1 MKKLVAL
8 IAIVILP
15 SLAWA
20 GTSPHQVVESY
31 FKYLDKGDAENASK
45 LVSDRL
51 LGGLKPNNRI
61 RIIESKMKP
70 IRSHGGISN
79 LAITN
84 EKASDTSVVMSI
96 DIVYKDKTTAK
107 KRVVVKNES
116 GQWKLR
122 DL

>member
-8 IAIVILP
+8 IAIATLP

-20 GTSPHQVVESY
+20 AMSPHQVAEAY
-31 FKYLDKGDAENASK
+31 FKYLEKGDAENASK

-79 LAITN
+79 LAITD

-107 KRVVVKNES
+107 KRVSVKNES

>member
-8 IAIVILP
+8 IAMVILP

-20 GTSPHQVVESY
+20 GMSPHQVVESY

-70 IRSHGGISN
+70 IRGHGGISN
-79 LAITN
+79 LAIN
-84 EKASDTSVVMSI
+84 DEKASDTSVVMSI
-96 DIVYKDKTTAK
+96 SIVYNDKTTAK

>member
-1 MKKLVAL
+1 MKKLVAM
-8 IAIVILP
+8 IAIAILP

-20 GTSPHQVVESY
+20 GTSPHQVVERY
-31 FKYLDKGDAENASK
+31 FKYLEKGDTENASK

-51 LGGLKPNNRI
+51 LGGLKPSNRI

-79 LAITN
+79 LAITD

-96 DIVYKDKTTAK
+96 SIVYNDKTRAK

-116 GQWKLR
+116 GHWKLR